1 MFSPGAVS
9 IGTLP
14 TTQAILVTL
23 ALLVG
28 VAGLPPADARGQDLS
43 AHVEVEFLSDGR
55 CTVSSAGDGFRSHA
69 TYMPVPGAKPA
80 ERRCAMPPVP
90 GGQRV
95 EIVVSLPI
103 GTPRPGSSVPT
114 LEWVETQGRWVGT
127 ARLTD
132 WPHSVVVQFGGWLA
146 LRNLVTA
153 AVSIAAL
160 IVAMT
165 IATYARRRRRERVPG
180 RG

>member
-1 MFSPGAVS
+1 MSSPDAAS
-9 IGTLP
+9 ISTLA
-14 TTQAILVTL
+14 TTQTILATL
-23 ALLVG
+23 ALRVG
-28 VAGLPPADARGQDLS
+28 LAAVRPGDARGQDVT

-55 CTVSSAGDGFRSHA
+55 CTVSSAGEGFRSHA
-69 TYMPVPGAKPA
+69 TYMPVPGGKPA

-90 GGQRV
+90 SGQTV
-95 EIVVSLPI
+95 AMVVSLPI
-103 GTPRPGSSVPT
+103 GTPRPGSSVPA
-114 LEWVETQGRWVGT
+114 LEWVEAQGRWVGT
-127 ARLTD
+127 ARLAES
-132 WPHSVVVQFGGWLA
+132 PRSVVIQFGGWLA

-165 IATYARRRRRERVPG
+165 IATYARRQRRAGPPG